1 MITAS
6 KVHAARRCGY
16 AFRPDVPKTPRKPGK
31 AAVMGTAAHESLEY
45 MINVR
50 IAAAACE
57 PPQGCDAEYRHAW
70 QAYKWVYEYGL
81 PTHVELGFL
90 YNTETDTA
98 ALGPRPGEPGYDVTP
113 EHCIRG
119 TFDMVWDLKGT
130 GTVIDYKTGKVEN
143 AHVDQLKIQAV
154 AASRIWGFKGVA
166 IGFLFSRLTKV
177 IEPKFEYMNED
188 DLDSEAGGL
197 RKLLKVIPT
206 AEPTH
211 GDHCRWCEVTQ
222 GSCPIWANAAFEQQQ
237 QGDDNGTV

>member
-16 AFRPDVPKTPRKPGK
+16 AFRPDVPKTPREPGK
-31 AAVMGTAAHESLEY
+31 SAVMGTAAHELLEKL
-45 MINVR
+45 
-50 IAAAACE
+50 IAARAQLVMPSSGNDHE
-57 PPQGCDAEYRHAW
+57 RHVY
-70 QAYKWVYEYGL
+70 QAYRWVTGFGL

-98 ALGPRPGEPGYDVTP
+98 ELGPRRGEPGYDVTP

-119 TFDMVWDLKGT
+119 TFDMVWDQHGT

-143 AHVDQLKIQAV
+143 AHADQLKIQAV
-154 AASRIWGFKGVA
+154 AASRIWGFKGVS

-177 IEPKFEYMNED
+177 IEPKFEYMSED
-188 DLDSEAGGL
+188 DLDSEAGGF

-206 AEPTH
+206 AEPTQ
-211 GDHCRWCEVTQ
+211 GDHCRWCDVTP
-222 GSCPIWANAAFEQQQ
+222 GACPVWANGTEQ
-237 QGDDNGTV
+237 QGDSL

>member
-16 AFRPDVPKTPRKPGK
+16 AFRPDVPKTPREPGK
-31 AAVMGTAAHESLEY
+31 AAVMGTEAHELLEA
-45 MINVR
+45 MILMHTIV
-50 IAAAACE
+50 CKDK
-57 PPQGCDAEYRHAW
+57 DALRHAK
-70 QAYKWVYEYGL
+70 QAYDWVCDFGR
-81 PTHVELGFL
+81 PTHVEKGFI

-98 ALGPRPGEPGYDVTP
+98 ELGPRRGEPGYDVTP

-119 TFDMVWDLKGT
+119 TFDMVWDQHNG
-130 GTVIDYKTGKVEN
+130 GIVIDYKTGKVEN

-154 AASRIWGFKGVA
+154 AASRIWGFKGVS

-177 IEPKFEYMNED
+177 IEPKFEFMSED
-188 DLDSEAGGL
+188 DLDSEAGGF

-237 QGDDNGTV
+237 QGDK

>member
-16 AFRPDVPKTPRKPGK
+16 AFRADVPKTPREPGK
-31 AAVMGTAAHESLEY
+31 AAVMGTLAHEELEGLISNGISPEDVDACDLDY
-45 MINVR
+45 VR
-50 IAAAACE
+50 
-57 PPQGCDAEYRHAW
+57 HSM
-70 QAYKWVYEYGL
+70 QAYRWVRRFGL
-81 PTHVELGFL
+81 PTYVEKGFL

-98 ALGPRPGEPGYDVTP
+98 ELGPRRGEPGYDVTP

-237 QGDDNGTV
+237 GEV

>member
-16 AFRPDVPKTPRKPGK
+16 AFRPDVPKTPREPGK
-31 AAVMGTAAHESLEY
+31 AAVMGTAAHEELEAL
-45 MINVR
+45 IKLGVG
-50 IAAAACE
+50 
-57 PPQGCDAEYRHAW
+57 PQAPSKSMMNASYPKHERHAY
-70 QAYKWVYEYGL
+70 QAYLWVYEYGL

-98 ALGPRPGEPGYDVTP
+98 ALGPRRGEPGYDVTP

-130 GTVIDYKTGKVEN
+130 GTVIDYKTGKVKN

-197 RKLLKVIPT
+197 RKLLHVIPT
-206 AEPTH
+206 AEPTQ
-211 GDHCRWCEVTQ
+211 GDHCRWCDVTP
-222 GSCPIWANAAFEQQQ
+222 GACPVWANGTEQQ
-237 QGDDNGTV
+237 GEE

>member
-31 AAVMGTAAHESLEY
+31 AAVMGTAAHELLEKY
-45 MINVR
+45 VEDWWAPEVDNKFKP
-50 IAAAACE
+50 AA
-57 PPQGCDAEYRHAW
+57 RHAA
-70 QAYKWVYEYGL
+70 QAFNWVKAYGR
-81 PTHVELGFL
+81 PTYVEKGFL

-98 ALGPRPGEPGYDVTP
+98 ELGPRRGEPGYDVTP

-119 TFDMVWDLKGT
+119 TFDMVWDLEGT
-130 GTVIDYKTGKVEN
+130 GTVIDYKTGKVKN

-177 IEPKFEYMNED
+177 IEPKFEYMSED

-206 AEPTH
+206 AEPTQ
-211 GDHCRWCEVTQ
+211 GDHCRWCDVTP
-222 GSCPIWANAAFEQQQ
+222 GACPVWANGTEQQ
-237 QGDDNGTV
+237 GEE

>member
-16 AFRPDVPKTPRKPGK
+16 AFRPDVPKTPRFPG
-31 AAVMGTAAHESLEY
+31 AAARMGTLAHETLESL
-45 MINVR
+45 VR
-50 IAAAACE
+50 ARVPSTDLAGAYL
-57 PPQGCDAEYRHAW
+57 DHDRHAV
-70 QAYKWVYEYGL
+70 QAYKWVHKYGL

-90 YNTETDTA
+90 YNTKTDTA
-98 ALGPRPGEPGYDVTP
+98 ALGPRRGEPGYDVTP

-130 GTVIDYKTGKVEN
+130 GTVIDYKTGKVKN

-197 RKLLKVIPT
+197 RKLLHVIPT
-206 AEPTH
+206 AEPTQ
-211 GDHCRWCEVTQ
+211 GDHCRWCDVTP
-222 GSCPIWANAAFEQQQ
+222 GACPVWANGTEQQ
-237 QGDDNGTV
+237 GEE